1 LDKELERAREA
12 SDTFHHLMQHASQDS
27 NATDYL
33 PEYLAHRISDKPE
46 LMARLVPGN
55 HLDDIRAIDAILDKR
70 FGPVSFDKRRDILIK
85 AYAFVKNP
93 ANAPKACGA
102 AYFDIAADALG
113 SLTVDDAVALT
124 SRVER
129 LREAVEIH
137 LHVGF
142 PLFEEDDSWAAVGPL
157 HTGHSTKPGAG
168 R

>member
-1 LDKELERAREA
+1 
-12 SDTFHHLMQHASQDS
+12 MQHATQDS
-27 NATDYL
+27 NVTDYL
-33 PEYLAHRISDKPE
+33 PEYLAHRMSAKPE

-55 HLDDIRAIDAILDKR
+55 HLNDIKVVDAILDKR
-70 FGPVSFDKRRDILIK
+70 FGPDSYDMRRDILAK

-102 AYFDIAADALG
+102 AYFDIVAGVLG

-142 PLFEEDDSWAAVGPL
+142 PLFEEDESWTTVSPL
-157 HTGHSTKPGAG
+157 HRGQSTEPGAG